1 MLLESRNFEHCNVE
15 QNLET
20 FCQEECM
27 LVPLRF
33 IRLAT
38 ALSLAAT
45 LGLMAAAAYAQ
56 TELRFFADDPAIV
69 YRGEW
74 EPGPAVPGER
84 PARLARFSGAA
95 AVLTYSGPWISWL
108 TSVGPDRGKVR
119 VTIDG
124 QVRDDDLD
132 LYNPT
137 PAEKEFR
144 WSTLTTATN
153 HIIEISVLGD
163 RNEAS
168 SGTLVVNR
176 GFLAPAAPVPPTL
189 TAAAPA
195 EAQPPAAEATPQP
208 QPQAPIPVQ
217 VAPGVS
223 FYLATDPAITYS
235 TEWQTVPPR
244 PASRTLPALPSLRSA
259 EARPATVGFMF
270 YGPSV
275 TWYTLVGPDRGK
287 VRVAI
292 DGEVRD
298 EEIDLYSPQEQIR
311 AFAWSVLDP
320 TRLHRIEITVLQDR
334 NPSSQGVQVDVLAFA
349 TPRAPLPPMAP
360 AI

>member
-1 MLLESRNFEHCNVE
+1 MN
-15 QNLET
+15 
-20 FCQEECM
+20 
-27 LVPLRF
+27 VPLRLL
-33 IRLAT
+33 RLAA

-45 LGLMAAAAYAQ
+45 LGLVAAAAHAQ

-74 EPGPAVPGER
+74 EAGPTLPGER
-84 PARLARFSGAA
+84 PARQARFAYASVG
-95 AVLTYSGPWISWL
+95 LTYSGPWISWL

-119 VTIDG
+119 VIIDG

-132 LYNPT
+132 LYSPT

-144 WSTLTTATN
+144 WSTLTTAAN
-153 HIIEISVLGD
+153 HTIEVVVLGD

-168 SGTLVVNR
+168 SGTTVVNR
-176 GFLAPAAPVPPTL
+176 GFLAPGAPVPPSL
-189 TAAAPA
+189 TVPAPA

-217 VAPGVS
+217 VAPGGS

-235 TEWQTVPPR
+235 AQWQTVPPR
-244 PASRTLPALPSLRSA
+244 PAEGTLPALSSLRSA

-287 VRVAI
+287 VRVVI

-298 EEIDLYSPQEQIR
+298 EEMDLYNPQEQIR

-320 TRLHRIEITVLQDR
+320 NRLHRIEITVLQDR
-334 NPSSQGVQVDVLAFA
+334 NPSSHGVQVDVLGFA
-349 TPRAPLPPMAP
+349 TSKAPLPPMAP
-360 AI
+360 AA